1 MAGASKD
8 HAVGRAWM
16 EHDHG
21 MNASA
26 LRLALVVATGLGTCA
41 VVAACSSSTTA
52 APANLSFSSA
62 AAVTGLA
69 DNHCAGKLV
78 TVDPAVCHVVASED
92 AGQTQR
98 DAGDTDGGATGTPDY
113 GPTQPGS
120 EGDDDDCKY
129 HVKWQSTAVA
139 ENADVTFQV
148 VATVRKDSATLAG
161 AKPYAEIFLNDM
173 HPAPNTPVATTETT
187 PGTYTIGPVRFDA
200 PGQWNVRF
208 HFNDQCNDSKTSPH
222 GHAAFFVKVP

>member
-120 EGDDDDCKY
+120 FRSNSLYDVVYPGCVITFDIPEELRGEVMLFLHFGTVTVVDRLRRFSQIKCGEGPLFCPASNLDDLWTNFFP
-129 HVKWQSTAVA
+129 H
-139 ENADVTFQV
+139 
-148 VATVRKDSATLAG
+148 
-161 AKPYAEIFLNDM
+161 DM
-173 HPAPNTPVATTETT
+173 
-187 PGTYTIGPVRFDA
+187 RS
-200 PGQWNVRF
+200 RR
-208 HFNDQCNDSKTSPH
+208 
-222 GHAAFFVKVP
+222 